1 MFTIWVNCS
10 FFYLEDLVFVRFK
23 AMELELEVPEVP
35 EGNSLICTASGQ
47 DELGVGIEAEA
58 VHLGT
63 VYLFHVVEQV
73 FCCRKPL
80 QCAHQQCGWV
90 GWLLHF

>member
-35 EGNSLICTASGQ
+35 EGNSLVSAASGK
-47 DELGVGIEAEA
+47 DELRVGVETQA
-58 VHLGT
+58 VDLNK
-63 VYLFHVVEQV
+63 VIF
-73 FCCRKPL
+73 
-80 QCAHQQCGWV
+80 
-90 GWLLHF
+90 